1 MNETVAAL
9 LGVAL
14 GGAFSL
20 IGQWVGSSRSHR
32 FARGETDRQ
41 ARISAVADFSRAL
54 VEYRMAALTRG
65 MTTFQRGAA
74 SEDQLETHR
83 RARATAW
90 HAYYRIQML
99 LPESPVAVGARAL
112 VEEVGDLK
120 HATNEETADQ
130 QADAIR
136 ERLTALVTDAARE
149 LS

>member
-83 RARATAW
+83 RARATA
-90 HAYYRIQML
+90 YYRIQML

>member
-65 MTTFQRGAA
+65 MTTFQLGAA

-99 LPESPVAVGARAL
+99 LPESPVQWALERWWRRSVTSSMQPMRKRRISKPTPSGNDSPLWSQMLRA
-112 VEEVGDLK
+112 
-120 HATNEETADQ
+120 
-130 QADAIR
+130 
-136 ERLTALVTDAARE
+136 
-149 LS
+149 S